1 LLAWRADASRT
12 TPPAEFLVVGG
23 SVYILFYVL
32 CCGGVGFAVMAA
44 GFLYALGR
52 REERARERA
61 RLTPRP
67 LDPGPPRD

>member
-1 LLAWRADASRT
+1 VARGCVPDYPSGGL
-12 TPPAEFLVVGG
+12 PVVGG

-44 GFLYALGR
+44 AFLYALGR

-61 RLTPRP
+61 RLTPPP
-67 LDPGPPRD
+67 LDPGPPHD